1 MKEITLRIPEPVARL
16 FLKVADRLT
25 ETLGNA
31 GSNDVRINNTQDN
44 RDAVDFCNGLQFDL
58 PMQDYRKEY
67 EAASE
72 TGPLVVGDDTVLGA
86 IVKLFE
92 EKLD

>member
-25 ETLGNA
+25 EMLGNA
-31 GSNDVRINNTQDN
+31 GSNDVRLDNNQDN

-72 TGPLVVGDDTVLGA
+72 TGPLIVGDDTVLEA
-86 IVKLFE
+86 IVKLIE